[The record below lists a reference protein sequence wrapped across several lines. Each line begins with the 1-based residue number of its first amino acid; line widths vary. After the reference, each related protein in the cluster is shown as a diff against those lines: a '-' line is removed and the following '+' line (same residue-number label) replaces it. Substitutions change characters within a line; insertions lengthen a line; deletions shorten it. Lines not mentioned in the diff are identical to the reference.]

1 MFNQLS
7 RSFHLSARKICPNY
21 SSHPFWLL
29 LSKSVGWLF
38 SRYAWIWRMSQQLGW
53 SVWRPTGQARQRD
66 EAAISTSKKK
76 RWRRVLPRH
85 VFFTPVRA
93 IGSFRPKPD
102 QRESDCLLHRRVGSI
117 YTIYAQRPVRKEWWL
132 CHETRPFAQIRLCR
146 VHEKRVAQ
154 IIRTRLAR
162 GPYFRSVFRFGKTA
176 QCQLPQ

>member
-29 LSKSVGWLF
+29 LSKSFGWLF

-76 RWRRVLPRH
+76 AV
-85 VFFTPVRA
+85 A
-93 IGSFRPKPD
+93 ESFAEACGELWKAMSSPSAEP
-102 QRESDCLLHRRVGSI
+102 
-117 YTIYAQRPVRKEWWL
+117 
-132 CHETRPFAQIRLCR
+132 
-146 VHEKRVAQ
+146 
-154 IIRTRLAR
+154 
-162 GPYFRSVFRFGKTA
+162 
-176 QCQLPQ
+176 